1 MDRRNKPSAL
11 AATKAAPPQAR
22 VDLVGD
28 RVTAVLPTTGE
39 SVEVFLTGATVLSW
53 KGLKND
59 VVAERLWLSE
69 GAILDG
75 SKPVRGG
82 IPVVFPVFGQSPA
95 GVATEKLPQHGLAR
109 TSRWE
114 FLGKSESEG
123 SGEPGSSVTL
133 DFGLSAASADP
144 ALKSLWPFDFTLLYR
159 VTLETGSLRTS
170 IVITNAGDA
179 AFNFHVLLHTYL
191 KIDDINTTTVSG
203 LGETEYSDKV
213 EGFKIK
219 TQAAGDITFSSETD
233 RVYKPAKGAEQEITV
248 SAVGKPVYSV
258 TRDNLA
264 DVVVWN
270 PWSEKV
276 HGVHDFAPKEG
287 YRNMLCIEPGSVSSW
302 QTLEPNEAFE
312 GAQLITLV

>member
-1 MDRRNKPSAL
+1 M
-11 AATKAAPPQAR
+11 
-22 VDLVGD
+22 
-28 RVTAVLPTTGE
+28 
-39 SVEVFLTGATVLSW
+39 
-53 KGLKND
+53 
-59 VVAERLWLSE
+59 
-69 GAILDG
+69 
-75 SKPVRGG
+75 
-82 IPVVFPVFGQSPA
+82 
-95 GVATEKLPQHGLAR
+95 
-109 TSRWE
+109 
-114 FLGKSESEG
+114 
-123 SGEPGSSVTL
+123 
-133 DFGLSAASADP
+133 
-144 ALKSLWPFDFTLLYR
+144 
-159 VTLETGSLRTS
+159 TLETGSLRTS